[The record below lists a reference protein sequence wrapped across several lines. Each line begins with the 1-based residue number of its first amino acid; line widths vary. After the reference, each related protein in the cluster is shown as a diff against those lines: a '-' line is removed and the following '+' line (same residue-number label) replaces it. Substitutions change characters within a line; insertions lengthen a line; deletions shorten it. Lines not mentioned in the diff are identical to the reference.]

1 MKASKHLMLC
11 LIGVGLAGCGSSKPA
26 PGVVA
31 ENWTTNTEQLGIKA
45 IYPPRSNVEVGDI
58 FIARAVKTGEKI
70 TTADYVLASTKF
82 DYIKLDAQIAASA
95 RKHTFT
101 STATYDDG
109 SGSGPVNTRALIP
122 MMVCDKQVN
131 SLVAFPGFT
140 FASLA
145 ESDIGVNVT
154 SSAIAAA
161 LGYGR
166 RSQYSVSYS
175 VPSAETYGAM
185 YLLARTRF
193 DEETLNRY
201 SEEDLRRMRESAAQ
215 LQAAQVNKN
224 NTAAPILVFVTDV
237 YLTRA
242 IDVVVS
248 SEEGM
253 SGTFSAVTLAMVDLS
268 EKKKS
273 LEAQL
278 GKLTGQA
285 PAPQQEPA
293 AGDTPKPKPE
303 DPKPAVAKP
312 EDPKPD
318 TPAKQ
323 SEIARIKAELVQV
336 NDELRKKVSQIVPD
350 MPGVTG
356 SVVRSSALGITLRQ
370 AFAEPVVIGYRG
382 IHFKIASL
390 NPKSNS
396 GSSSP
401 KPIEPDDGSVAAPLQ
416 ILLPGILT
424 MTGSNQRSVTSQN
437 GNCGALENA
446 H

>member
-1 MKASKHLMLC
+1 MNSSKHLVGC
-11 LIGVGLAGCGSSKPA
+11 LVCAGLTACGSSKPA

-70 TTADYVLASTKF
+70 ATADYVLAATKF
-82 DYIKLDAQIAASA
+82 DSINLDAQIAASA
-95 RKHTFT
+95 RKHTFE
-101 STATYDDG
+101 SSVTYDDG
-109 SGSGPVNTRALIP
+109 SGNGPVPTRALIP
-122 MMVCDKQVN
+122 LKICNKQVN

-154 SSAIAAA
+154 NSAIGAA
-161 LGYGR
+161 LGFGR

-193 DEETLNRY
+193 DEETLQRY
-201 SEEDLRRMRESAAQ
+201 SEDDLRRMREAAAQ
-215 LQAAQVNKN
+215 LQGAQIDKANA
-224 NTAAPILVFVTDV
+224 TAPILVFVTDV

-278 GKLTGQA
+278 GKLTGKAPGQA
-285 PAPQQEPA
+285 QEPA
-293 AGDTPKPKPE
+293 AGDAPKPKPE
-303 DPKPAVAKP
+303 DKKTAVVAKP
-312 EDPKPD
+312 EDQKPVPPKPD

-323 SEIARIKAELVQV
+323 SEIARINAELVQV
-336 NDELRKKVSQIVPD
+336 NEAMRKKVSEIVPD

-382 IHFKIASL
+382 IHFKIASI
-390 NPKSNS
+390 NPSA
-396 GSSSP
+396 SSP
-401 KPIEPDDGSVAAPLQ
+401 KPLEPDYGSNVAPLN
-416 ILLPGILT
+416 LLVPGIKT
-424 MTGSNQRSVTSQN
+424 MTRFIQPSQRSQGGECPAS
-437 GNCGALENA
+437 
-446 H
+446 

>member
-1 MKASKHLMLC
+1 
-11 LIGVGLAGCGSSKPA
+11 
-26 PGVVA
+26 
-31 ENWTTNTEQLGIKA
+31 
-45 IYPPRSNVEVGDI
+45 
-58 FIARAVKTGEKI
+58 
-70 TTADYVLASTKF
+70 
-82 DYIKLDAQIAASA
+82 
-95 RKHTFT
+95 
-101 STATYDDG
+101 
-109 SGSGPVNTRALIP
+109 
-122 MMVCDKQVN
+122 
-131 SLVAFPGFT
+131 
-140 FASLA
+140 
-145 ESDIGVNVT
+145 
-154 SSAIAAA
+154 
-161 LGYGR
+161 
-166 RSQYSVSYS
+166 
-175 VPSAETYGAM
+175 
-185 YLLARTRF
+185 
-193 DEETLNRY
+193 
-201 SEEDLRRMRESAAQ
+201 
-215 LQAAQVNKN
+215 
-224 NTAAPILVFVTDV
+224 
-237 YLTRA
+237 
-242 IDVVVS
+242 
-248 SEEGM
+248 M

-303 DPKPAVAKP
+303 DPKPAGAKP
-312 EDPKPD
+312 EDSKPD

-416 ILLPGILT
+416 ILLPGIRT
-424 MTGSNQRSVTSQN
+424 MTNPNQKKLILQSGSCTAQ
-437 GNCGALENA
+437 ENA